1 MCNKALAIDEP
12 SIKDGLDLIQTIG
25 DGRLNFSNEGW
36 CWVIKNDKLEVVLK
50 FIKLDSNSDFILV
63 PNQTYAEEFMDE
75 FIKYIQSKGWQS
87 IYEVAIFK
95 KDNYKFRVDGQEYS
109 INTPVYLC
117 CAENGSDKRWYQ
129 ELIAKFY
136 NWELI
141 GANRDILLGYSKTK
155 EIMKVES

>member
-1 MCNKALAIDEP
+1 MINNALVINEP
-12 SIKDGLDLIQTIG
+12 ETKDGLELIQTIG

-36 CWVIKNDKLEVVLK
+36 CWVIKDDKLEVVLK
-50 FIKLDSNSDFILV
+50 FIKLDSKSDFILV

-75 FIKYIQSKGWQS
+75 FIKYLQYKEWHS

-95 KDNYKFRVDGQEYS
+95 KDKYKFRVDGQEYS